1 MIRTLFTIVPL
12 LFYAFT
18 QVMAQH
24 TFDVKFNGFNE
35 DLGDLTGLYRY
46 TKEKVLVYGNTNDLE
61 ATFMAIDNNGA
72 FVKNCKL
79 GFKQGWTAITWY
91 NEEDNLLYA
100 FMDES
105 LGKKPGFPWHLVVLD
120 TNLNVK
126 SDTRLDSTIMDIS
139 PNLSLL
145 VDPTYIRLK
154 DTSFILM
161 VRYFEY
167 TGAQNGKG
175 ESRAYH
181 ILKNGH
187 ISKVHKF
194 DSYNTFDE
202 PLYQKNNGNIVW
214 RFSSN
219 DVSYYYD
226 SFYESDTSFKIN
238 RELLKF
244 GLPFFYTNN
253 SYCRNFI
260 PTKDNGFALLGADD
274 TLYTSVE
281 LIKYDSNYTKQWT
294 TIVPGYDIE
303 TLQLIENLNGGYFVI
318 TQSVTDTSKSWLYSC
333 LQDLAVS
340 KVSAEGKYQFTAYYG
355 SGTCVQV
362 VKNAI
367 QDSDGGIMITGRYN
381 SLNALIC
388 NNICSTPRFEWLFK
402 IDTLGGGARLLTSVM
417 EQSDELNETI
427 LYPNPTS
434 DILYVNTE
442 FSSIDIFNSNGESAY
457 QYSATELRGSTSI
470 DISHL
475 FSGIYFCRITRKD
488 GTIVKPFIVQH

>member
-1 MIRTLFTIVPL
+1 
-12 LFYAFT
+12 
-18 QVMAQH
+18 MAQH

-61 ATFMAIDNNGA
+61 ATFMAIGNNGA

-79 GFKQGWTAITWY
+79 GFKAGWTAITWY

-105 LGKKPGFPWHLVVLD
+105 LDKKPGFPWHLVVLD

-145 VDPTYIRLK
+145 VNPTYIRLK
-154 DTSFILM
+154 DSSFILM

-167 TGAQNGKG
+167 TGGQNGKR
-175 ESRAYH
+175 ENRAYH

-214 RFSSN
+214 RFSSK
-219 DVSYYYD
+219 DTVHAFYD
-226 SFYESDTSFKIN
+226 SYHETDTNFKII
-238 RELLKF
+238 RKLPKI
-244 GLPFFYTNN
+244 GIPFFLTNN
-253 SYCRNFI
+253 NYKRNFI
-260 PTKDNGFALLGADD
+260 GTKDNGFALLGSED
-274 TLYTSVE
+274 TLYTSAE
-281 LIKYDSNYTKQWT
+281 LIKYDSNYTRQWT
-294 TIVPGYDIE
+294 AIVPGYEIE
-303 TLQLIENLNGGYFVI
+303 RLQLIENKTGGYFVI
-318 TQSVTDTSKSWLYSC
+318 SQAIVDSTKPWLYSC
-333 LQDLAVS
+333 LLDIAVT
-340 KVSAEGKYQFTAYYG
+340 KVDSEGKNIYTAYYG

-362 VKNAI
+362 PNSAI
-367 QDSDGGIMITGRYN
+367 QDNDGGIVISGRYN
-381 SLNALIC
+381 TLSVLFC
-388 NNICSTPRFEWLFK
+388 NNSCDTPKRDWLFK
-402 IDTLGGGARLLTSVM
+402 IDTVGGGARLLTSVLA
-417 EQSDELNETI
+417 QSENFKGTI

-442 FSSIDIFNSNGESAY
+442 FSEIDIFNSNGESVY
-457 QYSATELRGSTSI
+457 QYSTTELRGSTTI
-470 DISHL
+470 DISVL
-475 FSGIYFCRITRKD
+475 STGLYFCRIVYKN
-488 GTIVKPFIVQH
+488 GTIVKPFIVQQ